1 MRKRKISQIIIKFF
15 ISITNL
21 YICIQFNSKKM
32 KKILVLI
39 PILLFSTTIFAQ
51 KAEAYKIFNKKGKK
65 VSYKKMLKK
74 IAKADVVFIG
84 EHHNNAIIHWLQ
96 LRITKD
102 LAKTRELT
110 LGAEMFEAD
119 NQQALNDYL
128 TGKIT
133 KKGLD
138 TLARLWP
145 NYKTD
150 YKPLV
155 DFAKDKKIK
164 FIATNIPRRNAK
176 IVFRKGFKG
185 LETLSDTEKS
195 WIAPLPIKYDKN
207 LPGYVKMLKMMGGHG
222 GDNLPKAQAIKDAT
236 MGYFI
241 SKNLEK
247 GKLFIHYNGSYH
259 SDNFEGILW
268 YLKNSNPDLKVITIT
283 TVEQDSVK
291 KLNED
296 NKNIANFHIV
306 VPSDMA
312 KSY

>member
-1 MRKRKISQIIIKFF
+1 
-15 ISITNL
+15 
-21 YICIQFNSKKM
+21 M
-32 KKILVLI
+32 KKILVFVSA
-39 PILLFSTTIFAQ
+39 LLFSITIFAQ
-51 KAEAYKIFNKKGKK
+51 KGEAYKIFAQKGKK

-74 IAKADVVFIG
+74 VAKADVVFIG
-84 EHHNNAIIHWLQ
+84 EHHNNTIVHWLELQ
-96 LRITKD
+96 ITKD
-102 LAKTRELT
+102 AARTRELT

-128 TGKIT
+128 AGKIT

-164 FIATNIPRRNAK
+164 FIATNVPRRNAK

-207 LPGYVKMLKMMGGHG
+207 LPGYVKMLEMMGGHG

-241 SKNLEK
+241 SKNLES

-268 YLKNSNPDLKVITIT
+268 YLKNSNPDLKVVTIT

-291 KLNED
+291 KLEED
-296 NKNIANFHIV
+296 NKNVANFHIV

>member
-1 MRKRKISQIIIKFF
+1 
-15 ISITNL
+15 
-21 YICIQFNSKKM
+21 M
-32 KKILVLI
+32 KKILVFVSA
-39 PILLFSTTIFAQ
+39 LLFSATIFAQ
-51 KAEAYKIFNKKGKK
+51 KGEAYKIFNQKGKK

-84 EHHNNAIIHWLQ
+84 EHHNNAIVHWLELQ
-96 LRITKD
+96 ITKD
-102 LAKTRELT
+102 AAKTRKLT

-128 TGKIT
+128 AGKIT

-164 FIATNIPRRNAK
+164 FIATNVPRRNAK

-185 LETLSDTEKS
+185 LETLSDKEKS

-207 LPGYVKMLKMMGGHG
+207 LPGYVKMLEMMGGHG
-222 GDNLPKAQAIKDAT
+222 GENLPKAQAIKDAT

-241 SKNLEK
+241 SKNLEN

-268 YLKNSNPDLKVITIT
+268 YLKNSNPDLKVVTIT

-291 KLNED
+291 NLEND
-296 NKNIANFHIV
+296 NKNVANFHIV